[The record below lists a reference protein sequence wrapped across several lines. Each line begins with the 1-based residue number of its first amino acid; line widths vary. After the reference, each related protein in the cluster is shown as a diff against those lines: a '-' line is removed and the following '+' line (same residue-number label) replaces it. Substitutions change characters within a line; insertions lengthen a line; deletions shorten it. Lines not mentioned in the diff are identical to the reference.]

1 MKKIHWG
8 VIGSTGI
15 AQKRTI
21 PGMLLANNALCTAI
35 MSTKQE
41 NVDAVGEKFGISHR
55 YTDVQAL
62 LDQPDIDAVYIASPV
77 HCHKEH
83 VFAAADAGKHILLEK
98 PMGLNPDEAVEMLAY
113 CKDCGIK
120 LGVAFMMRFHG
131 AHEEIK
137 RIISDGGIGE
147 VVSAHAIFNTD
158 SVVIPGKWR
167 QTKAFSGGGAMMDM
181 GIHCI
186 DLLQYLTGL
195 QTTTVTAI
203 CGNQIHQYPD
213 VEDAGTV
220 VMKMSNG
227 AIFSVDANFNI
238 PYQAGGS
245 SFAIYGT
252 KGSLTASK
260 TLGQTEIGVVHY
272 TSLDSAENGPT
283 VIPYDGKN
291 MYTKQIEA
299 FSDAIL
305 FDNPA
310 PVTAEDGL
318 LDQKIV
324 EAVYESN
331 ENGKHIMLR

>member
-1 MKKIHWG
+1 MEKIRWG

-21 PGMLLANNALCTAI
+21 PGMLLANNAECTAI

-41 NVDAVGEKFGISHR
+41 NVDTVGEKFGISRR
-55 YTDVQAL
+55 YTTVESL
-62 LDQPDIDAVYIASPV
+62 LAQPDIDAVYIASPV

-98 PMGLNPDEAVEMLAY
+98 PMGLNPDEVVQMLEY
-113 CKDCGIK
+113 CDARNIK

-131 AHEEIK
+131 AHEEMK
-137 RIISDGGIGE
+137 KIISSGRIGR
-147 VVSAHAIFNTD
+147 VVSAHAIFNTN
-158 SVVIPGKWR
+158 SVVVPGKWR
-167 QTKAFSGGGAMMDM
+167 QTKAYSGGGAMMDM

-195 QTTTVTAI
+195 KAETVTAI
-203 CGNQIHQYPD
+203 CGNQIHRYPD

-227 AIFSVDANFNI
+227 AIFSVGANFNI

-245 SFAIYGT
+245 SFAVYGT
-252 KGSLTASK
+252 MGSLTARM
-260 TLGQTEIGVVHY
+260 TLGQTEIGEVY
-272 TSLDSAENGPT
+272 CTSMNVPECRDVL
-283 VIPYDGKN
+283 IPYDDKN

-299 FSDAIL
+299 FSDAVL
-305 FDNPA
+305 FDK
-310 PVTAEDGL
+310 PVPVSGEDGL
-318 LDQKIV
+318 LDQRIV
-324 EAVYESN
+324 AAAYESF
-331 ENGKHIMLR
+331 EKGTHINLR